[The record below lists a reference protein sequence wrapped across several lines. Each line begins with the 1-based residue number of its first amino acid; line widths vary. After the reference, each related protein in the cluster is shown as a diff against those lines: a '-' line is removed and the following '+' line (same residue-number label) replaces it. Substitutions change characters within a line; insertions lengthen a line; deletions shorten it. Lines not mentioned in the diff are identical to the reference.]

1 MVIVQTTQ
9 VRVVAKAGKEMR
21 VGEIVIESGE
31 IGMELGR
38 KDMGRMIGM
47 FLPTSIKSPRIS
59 RVSRLRIRS
68 LKSST

>member
-1 MVIVQTTQ
+1 MQTTQ

-47 FLPTSIKSPRIS
+47 FLSTSIKSPRIS